1 MRYIMH
7 DYSDSICQKILK
19 NIVDAMTPGF
29 SKLLIFDF
37 VLPDVG
43 APPYPSLLDI
53 NMMALLSGMER
64 TETQWK
70 VLLESVGLE
79 IVQFYKDGKNTEG
92 LVEAIL
98 KSDASRAS

>member
-19 NIVDAMTPGF
+19 NIVDAMTPGY

-37 VLPDVG
+37 ILPDVG
-43 APPYPSLLDI
+43 APVYASLLDI

-70 VLLESVGLE
+70 VLLGAVGLE
-79 IVQFYKDGKNTEG
+79 VVHFHKNGKNTEG
-92 LVEAIL
+92 LIEATL
-98 KSDASRAS
+98 KSEASKAA

>member
-1 MRYIMH
+1 
-7 DYSDSICQKILK
+7 
-19 NIVDAMTPGF
+19 
-29 SKLLIFDF
+29 
-37 VLPDVG
+37 
-43 APPYPSLLDI
+43 
-53 NMMALLSGMER
+53 MMALLSGMER